1 MRSDGLAPYLGS
13 QSAAHGRAKAL
24 RVLAPTFT
32 TLVARSFKSFE
43 ELLNMNQLASALQSL
58 GHTEAWTGTASQLA
72 AALNAAGLSPSTT
85 AARLSIRLRN
95 LEPTLWWDHG
105 LSIRFSRTGEQR
117 LIHLVTREGLR
128 GQNS

>member
-1 MRSDGLAPYLGS
+1 
-13 QSAAHGRAKAL
+13 
-24 RVLAPTFT
+24 
-32 TLVARSFKSFE
+32 
-43 ELLNMNQLASALQSL
+43 MNQLASTLQSL
-58 GHTEAWTGTASQLA
+58 AQPEVWTGTATQLA

-117 LIHLVTREGLR
+117 LIHLATREGLR
-128 GQNS
+128 GHHS